1 MGNLIVTEV
10 IEILLDISSV
20 SISSTDL
27 QPNNKSN
34 TIAIEFTGIDSTS
47 LWFIS

>member
-1 MGNLIVTEV
+1 MAEV
-10 IEILLDISSV
+10 IELLLDIPSV
-20 SISSTDL
+20 SISPIDL

-34 TIAIEFTGIDSTS
+34 TIAIEFTGIDGTS